1 MVTRQNIKKFILSNY
16 LFTDN
21 DSVLN
26 DGESLMKKGV
36 VDSTGMLELIA
47 HLEETYSIMVAE
59 EEMLPANLDSI
70 DSIVAYVDR
79 KRAG

>member
-1 MVTRQNIKKFILSNY
+1 MATRQNIKKFILNNY

-21 DSVLN
+21 EAALN
-26 DGESLMKKGV
+26 DDESLMKKGV

-47 HLEETYSIMVAE
+47 HLEETYNILVAE
-59 EEMLPANLDSI
+59 DEMLPANLDSI
-70 DSIVAYVDR
+70 DSIVGFIDR